1 MAVHKGDIFDTL
13 IVPNDYAKCNDNPFD
28 ENLIEYCKFILNMKL
43 NLTPNQATILKN
55 AISNPDKL
63 DRFEKE
69 SLWQF
74 LDRLNKIIKSP
85 SVKYISIIGDGKAKE
100 FYQKIGKKFQTQKNL
115 KFNSIRGFKIKN
127 THLGVKLGEE
137 GIRTLGTLFTYDGFQ
152 DRSDQPLRHFSISYI
167 GYNFIL
173 SKKLSFVKKKYKNK
187 VPF

>member
-69 SLWQF
+69 SL
-74 LDRLNKIIKSP
+74 
-85 SVKYISIIGDGKAKE
+85 
-100 FYQKIGKKFQTQKNL
+100 
-115 KFNSIRGFKIKN
+115 
-127 THLGVKLGEE
+127 
-137 GIRTLGTLFTYDGFQ
+137 
-152 DRSDQPLRHFSISYI
+152 
-167 GYNFIL
+167 
-173 SKKLSFVKKKYKNK
+173 
-187 VPF
+187 